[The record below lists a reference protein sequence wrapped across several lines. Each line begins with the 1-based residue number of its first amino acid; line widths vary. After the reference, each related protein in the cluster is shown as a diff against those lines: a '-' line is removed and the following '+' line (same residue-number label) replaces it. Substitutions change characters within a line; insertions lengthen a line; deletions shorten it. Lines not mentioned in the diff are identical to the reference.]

1 MECRSDMSAKN
12 CSFLPDKRTISSLF
26 MVTER
31 VDPSE
36 IVGMMNNVVKAE
48 TAANTR
54 LLLSRN
60 V

>member
-1 MECRSDMSAKN
+1 
-12 CSFLPDKRTISSLF
+12 